1 MGPRPQWIR
10 LFSVFRVLRIFKVT
24 RSFPGTDIMIRT
36 IKYSA
41 APIVVSCFMLLS
53 FMMVVSPI
61 MFLVEPCLD
70 ETNCVFTDGFNTAYY
85 LMITLTTVGYGDQ
98 APLTMGGRAVAVV

>member
-1 MGPRPQWIR
+1 M
-10 LFSVFRVLRIFKVT
+10 VT
-24 RSFPGTDIMIRT
+24 A
-36 IKYSA
+36 KNSA

-61 MFLVEPCLD
+61 LFLVEPCLD
-70 ETNCVFTDGFNTAYY
+70 EVDCVFTDGFNTAYY

-98 APLTMGGRAVAVV
+98 APLTMGGRVVAIVMMLSGALYMAMPLAIIGSKFDE